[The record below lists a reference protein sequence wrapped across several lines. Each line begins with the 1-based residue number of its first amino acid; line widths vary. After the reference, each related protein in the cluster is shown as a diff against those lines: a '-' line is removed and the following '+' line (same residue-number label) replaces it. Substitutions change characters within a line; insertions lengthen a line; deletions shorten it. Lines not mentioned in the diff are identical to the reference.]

1 MKQVLRL
8 IGLGGAALILQ
19 GVLATVLPPRW
30 CPDLLFLVVV
40 ATGLCAP
47 IASGLLVAAALGYA
61 TDLLSSSLLGEHAL
75 LFAIVFAATRRGN
88 RKLNLRGDLPRAIFV
103 ALLTVAYALGLSG
116 LGWAFGR
123 PPVLSLSL
131 LPSLALHAAVN
142 ALATPFVSPV
152 VIRLAGGVSDEEIGR
167 RLLRIDPRRSGAWR
181 SDSLR

>member
-1 MKQVLRL
+1 VKQALRL
-8 IGLGGAALILQ
+8 VGLGGAALILQ
-19 GVLATVLPPRW
+19 GVLATVLPPRA

-75 LFAIVFAATRRGN
+75 LFAVAFGATRRGN

-103 ALLTVAYALGLSG
+103 AFLTVAYALCLSG

-123 PPVLSLSL
+123 PPILSLSL
-131 LPSLALHAAVN
+131 LPSLVLHAAVN
-142 ALATPFVSPV
+142 ALAIPIVSRV
-152 VIRLAGGVSDEEIGR
+152 VIHLAGGVSDEEIGR
-167 RLLRIDPRRSGAWR
+167 RLLRFDARRPGAWR
-181 SDSLR
+181 SGSVR